1 MKTVATGFCGFI
13 FALGLMVSG
22 MADPANVLGFLD
34 VTGAWNPLL
43 AFVMGGAVAVTLPG
57 FWWLRHRPVTGHVSD
72 KAQHWP
78 KRWPPDVALVMGAIL
93 FGIGWGLTGV
103 CPGPALVLLGLDG
116 WKAWLLV
123 TGILLGWKGTQY
135 LQTARAR

>member
-1 MKTVATGFCGFI
+1 MKTVAAGFCGFI

-57 FWWLRHRPVTGHVSD
+57 FWWLRHRQVTGQASD

-78 KRWPPDVALVMGAIL
+78 KRWPPDGALVMGAIL

-123 TGILLGWKGTQY
+123 ASILLGWKGTQY

>member
-1 MKTVATGFCGFI
+1 MKNFIALPCGFI
-13 FALGLMVSG
+13 FGLGLMVSG

-57 FWWLRHRPVTGHVSD
+57 FWWLRHRPVTDPSSEG
-72 KAQHWP
+72 QHWP
-78 KRWPPDVALVMGAIL
+78 KRWPPDGSLVVGAIL

-116 WKAWLLV
+116 WQAWLLV
-123 TGILLGWKGTQY
+123 VSILLGWKGTQY
-135 LQTARAR
+135 LQNSRMR

>member
-1 MKTVATGFCGFI
+1 MKTVAAGFCGFI

-57 FWWLRHRPVTGHVSD
+57 FWWLRHPQVTGPASD
-72 KAQHWP
+72 KAEHWP
-78 KRWPPDVALVMGAIL
+78 KRWTPDVALVVGAIL

-123 TGILLGWKGTQY
+123 AGILLGWKGTQY
-135 LQTARAR
+135 LQTTRAR

>member
-1 MKTVATGFCGFI
+1 MKTVAAGFCGFI

-57 FWWLRHRPVTGHVSD
+57 FWWLRHRQVTGPASD

-78 KRWPPDVALVMGAIL
+78 KRWPPDVALVVGAIL

-123 TGILLGWKGTQY
+123 AGILLGWKGTQY

>member
-1 MKTVATGFCGFI
+1 MKAVAAGFCGFI

-57 FWWLRHRPVTGHVSD
+57 FGGFVTGRLQAS
-72 KAQHWP
+72 
-78 KRWPPDVALVMGAIL
+78 RLIRRN
-93 FGIGWGLTGV
+93 TGRSA
-103 CPGPALVLLGLDG
+103 GRRM
-116 WKAWLLV
+116 WLL
-123 TGILLGWKGTQY
+123 
-135 LQTARAR
+135 

>member
-1 MKTVATGFCGFI
+1 MKKTMVTALCGFI
-13 FALGLMVSG
+13 FGFGLIVSG
-22 MADPANVLGFLD
+22 MSNPANVLGFLD

-57 FWWLRHRPVTGHVSD
+57 FWWLRRRQFSD
-72 KAQHWP
+72 VQHWP
-78 KRWPPDVALVMGAIL
+78 SRWPPNVALILGSIL
-93 FGIGWGLTGV
+93 FGVGWGLTGV

-123 TGILLGWKGTQY
+123 VSILLGWKGTQY
-135 LQTARAR
+135 LQSNYSRYRG